1 MMLKG
6 SAGSLRVRVATVSAA
21 AVLSVAM
28 APAAHGV
35 AADGA
40 CCLSDG
46 SCEDSLDFEC
56 ETSGGTFVGFGTSC
70 EAVACDGTMAPVLS
84 GAALLLV
91 ASLLAITGVLALR
104 RRFSR

>member
-1 MMLKG
+1 MMANG
-6 SAGSLRVRVATVSAA
+6 SGELLRLGVATVSAA
-21 AVLSVAM
+21 AILSIAI

-40 CCLSDG
+40 CCQSDG

-84 GAALLLV
+84 GAALFLV
-91 ASLLAITGVLALR
+91 ASLLAITGVLAVR